1 MLTTSVNIIKVFHL
15 IIHNFLPNLASLIRN
30 SRRNH
35 ITVSYTLFH
44 YIMKHIV
51 KNIEKATY
59 NRRLYEYFYSEIQC
73 KDILTKATADSDE
86 KSY

>member
-1 MLTTSVNIIKVFHL
+1 
-15 IIHNFLPNLASLIRN
+15 
-30 SRRNH
+30 
-35 ITVSYTLFH
+35 
-44 YIMKHIV
+44 MKHIV

-86 KSY
+86 KSS

>member
-1 MLTTSVNIIKVFHL
+1 MPSKYQITFSFANSYSI
-15 IIHNFLPNLASLIRN
+15 SL
-30 SRRNH
+30 
-35 ITVSYTLFH
+35 H
-44 YIMKHIV
+44 YETYR